1 MFESDFAQFFAFGF
15 IIFKAAG
22 TVKEA
27 APPPSI
33 KENGSSNRKVHNIKN
48 DFNLK

>member
-33 KENGSSNRKVHNIKN
+33 KDKGGVQKIKMEI
-48 DFNLK
+48 